1 MSATWHG
8 ISTMA
13 GQEFRL
19 RLRAGR
25 WRWLLASW
33 FVLLCG
39 FTALVRLAVGH
50 SNGGS
55 GSSYVDSTDTAVI
68 SNPTHPLGTPMF
80 GALMLFL
87 LGLAL
92 LVVPALTAQS
102 VNGDREHGVLASLQ
116 TTLLT
121 PADIALGKLLAAWAT
136 AMVFLVAA
144 VPLVIWSMFEGG
156 VAVGRALIAMVVVAL
171 LLGVVAAV
179 AQCLSA
185 VLARGTTSAVLS
197 YLFVFGLTMLTLIS
211 FGLALSATTSEHTV
225 TQQVPV
231 FDGTSPD
238 AAPRFENQTYTES
251 TADPSKVWWLLAPNP
266 FVILADAAPRA
277 RRRCDLRTGLV
288 LSDPLDPLGEIGN
301 SVRKARTPKSDAGSF
316 FFDNPCQNTAGLG
329 RVEIGSSSVNGQPV
343 LRKPAGPVWPYGLA
357 FDLLLGIGAVLITIR
372 RLRTPTRALPKGVR
386 VA

>member
-1 MSATWHG
+1 MNTSWHG
-8 ISTMA
+8 IWTMA

-33 FVLLCG
+33 FLLLFG
-39 FTALVRLAVGH
+39 FTGLVRLAVDR
-50 SNGGS
+50 SNRDSGGS
-55 GSSYVDSTDTAVI
+55 FIDSSGTTTI
-68 SNPTHPLGTPMF
+68 TNPSHPLGTPMF

-102 VNGDREHGVLASLQ
+102 VNGDRERGVLASLQ

-121 PADIALGKLLAAWAT
+121 PADIAVGKLLAAWAT

-156 VAVGRALIAMVVVAL
+156 VAVGRALIAMGVVAL

-197 YLFVFGLTMLTLIS
+197 YLFVFGLSLLTLIS
-211 FGLALSATTSEHTV
+211 FGLALPATTSEHTV
-225 TQQVPV
+225 TEQVPV
-231 FDGTSPD
+231 FDGSNPD
-238 AAPRFENQTYTES
+238 ATPRFEDRTYTES

-277 RRRCDLRTGLV
+277 RRRCDLRTGQV

-301 SVRKARTPKSDAGSF
+301 SVRKARTPKGDAGSIL
-316 FFDNPCQNTAGLG
+316 FDNPCGNT
-329 RVEIGSSSVNGQPV
+329 IGSGVGENGASSPDGQASV
-343 LRKPAGPVWPYGLA
+343 LKPAGPVWPYGLV

-372 RLRTPTRALPKGVR
+372 RLRTPTRVLPKGVR